1 MPFQVAIS
9 GLRAAS
15 QDLNVI
21 ANNIANA
28 GTTGFK
34 RSRAEFADVYAVSST
49 GVAGNSAGAGVNLQ
63 RVAQQFSQGNI
74 AFTDN
79 GLDLA
84 ISGEGFFVLDD
95 NGAEIYTRAGAFGLD
110 RQNFVVNAE
119 NQRLVAFSADAS
131 GNITGATAP
140 LQINQATLSPSA
152 TTGVDLGLDLDSSA
166 AAPVAAFSPTDPT
179 SYNNSTSTTI
189 YDSLGSSHLATFYYR
204 KTASNSWETYTYV
217 DGVQVGGPN
226 ALQFN
231 SNGALIAPATG
242 TFAVPAF
249 NPGGGASNISMTL
262 DYSGTTQFGPFSVNS
277 LVQDGF
283 TTGRLSGLDIDSQG
297 VIFARY
303 TNGQSLV
310 QGQVALAN
318 FANQQGLQPLGETS
332 WAETFS
338 SGSALL
344 GAPGSSSLGLLQAG
358 ALEDP
363 NIELSQELVDMI
375 VAQRNYQANAEV
387 ISTADAITQTIINIR

>member
-49 GVAGNSAGAGVNLQ
+49 GVAGNAAGAGVNLQ
-63 RVAQQFSQGNI
+63 RVAQQFTQGNI

-84 ISGEGFFVLDD
+84 ISGEGFFMLDD
-95 NGAEIYTRAGAFGLD
+95 NGAELYTRAGAFGLD
-110 RQNFVVNAE
+110 RENFVVNAE
-119 NQRLVAFSADAS
+119 NQRLVAFAADAS

-140 LQINQATLSPSA
+140 LQINQATLPPNSTSSV
-152 TTGVDLGLDLDSSA
+152 TFGLDLDA
-166 AAPVAAFSPTDPT
+166 AAVAPVAAFSPTDPT

-204 KTASNSWETYTYV
+204 KTAANTWESYTYV
-217 DGVQVGGPN
+217 DGVQVGGPD

-231 SNGALIAPATG
+231 SNGALTVPATG
-242 TFAVPAF
+242 TIAVPSF
-249 NPGGGASNISMTL
+249 NPGGGASNITMSL

-283 TTGRLSGLDIDSQG
+283 TTGRLSGLDIDNQG

-318 FANQQGLQPLGETS
+318 FANPQGLQPLGETN
-332 WAETFS
+332 WAETFT
-338 SGSALL
+338 SGSALV

-363 NIELSQELVDMI
+363 NVELSAELVDMI